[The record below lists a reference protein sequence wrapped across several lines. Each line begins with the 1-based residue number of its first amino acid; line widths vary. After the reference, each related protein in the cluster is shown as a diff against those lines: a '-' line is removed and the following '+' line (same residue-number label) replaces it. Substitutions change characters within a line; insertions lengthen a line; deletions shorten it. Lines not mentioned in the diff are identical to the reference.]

1 MQVDEPSTIK
11 YLFAT
16 SWDMFMWDGCRSA
29 MKGGVVGQ
37 GKVDGGVKA
46 GGAAAMA
53 SMHGEWLRWPL
64 TTIRP

>member
-1 MQVDEPSTIK
+1 
-11 YLFAT
+11 
-16 SWDMFMWDGCRSA
+16 MFMWDGWRST

-53 SMHGEWLRWPL
+53 SMHGEWLQWPL
-64 TTIRP
+64 TTILP